1 MQQQAI
7 ITDMAKDVPKQN
19 FSIEKA
25 KLYCQTQIMFIIKNQ
40 EQFSMV
46 YTLSTTE
53 MTLKSSELQCNKQV
67 FLVWLQSFEQ
77 FDIISMVDKV

>member
-25 KLYCQTQIMFIIKNQ
+25 KLHCQAQIMFIIKFINFPWSILYQ
-40 EQFSMV
+40 PQ
-46 YTLSTTE
+46 
-53 MTLKSSELQCNKQV
+53 K
-67 FLVWLQSFEQ
+67 
-77 FDIISMVDKV
+77 

>member
-25 KLYCQTQIMFIIKNQ
+25 KLHCQTQIMFIIKNQ

-67 FLVWLQSFEQ
+67 ILV
-77 FDIISMVDKV
+77 

>member
-7 ITDMAKDVPKQN
+7 ITEMANDVLKQN

-25 KLYCQTQIMFIIKNQ
+25 KLHCQAQIMFIIKNQ

-46 YTLSTTE
+46 YSLSTTE
-53 MTLKSSELQCNKQV
+53 ITLKMFRTPV
-67 FLVWLQSFEQ
+67 P
-77 FDIISMVDKV
+77 

>member
-7 ITDMAKDVPKQN
+7 ITEMAKDVPKQN

-25 KLYCQTQIMFIIKNQ
+25 KLHCQTQIMFVIKNQ